1 MEISDPEVK
10 RNVNLIEIKE
20 NTLTRFENIINWDKM
35 KRVMTV
41 VLKFKIKLK
50 LNGSGNMESEP
61 RVVTDSLL
69 NINELDLAHRQL
81 LKLVQNQA
89 FCKETEVL
97 KNKGNIPRTS
107 RIYGLYSYF
116 DSDRL
121 LRVGGRI
128 RKGELD
134 ANIAHSVLLLK
145 KSCISVAMIRCC
157 HKNVAHGRRILTLN
171 ELRQCGFSI
180 VSASSGIRILI
191 HRCVVCRELRGKLGE
206 QKMSDISKERI
217 SNDPPFTY
225 CGVDMFGP
233 FTMKERSSK
242 LKRYGT

>member
-1 MEISDPEVK
+1 MK
-10 RNVNLIEIKE
+10 RNVNLVEIKE
-20 NTLTRFENIINWDKM
+20 NTLTRFENISNWDEM
-35 KRVMTV
+35 KRVMAV
-41 VLKFKIKLK
+41 VLKFKMKLK
-50 LNGSGNMESEP
+50 LNGSGNMETEP
-61 RVVTDSLL
+61 RVVRDRLL

-121 LRVGGRI
+121 LRVGGRL

-145 KSCISVAMIRCC
+145 NSCI
-157 HKNVAHGRRILTLN
+157 
-171 ELRQCGFSI
+171 
-180 VSASSGIRILI
+180 
-191 HRCVVCRELRGKLGE
+191 
-206 QKMSDISKERI
+206 
-217 SNDPPFTY
+217 
-225 CGVDMFGP
+225 
-233 FTMKERSSK
+233 
-242 LKRYGT
+242 